1 MWGDKMKI
9 FVDRIYKSSDYDDES
24 KWVDYA
30 LLTHLMQFISIRNI

>member
-1 MWGDKMKI
+1 MKI

-30 LLTHLMQFISIRNI
+30 LLKHLTQFFLIRKVERYL